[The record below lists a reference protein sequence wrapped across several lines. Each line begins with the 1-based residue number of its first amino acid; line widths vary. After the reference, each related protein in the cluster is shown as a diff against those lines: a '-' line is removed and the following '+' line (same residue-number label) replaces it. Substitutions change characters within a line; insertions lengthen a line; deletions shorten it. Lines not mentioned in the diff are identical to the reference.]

1 MIRLTAKIT
10 TNPINQSGLIAG
22 ALGGESVVLLVLVNT
37 ILLKSFA
44 KGDFSINDPMIIAWN
59 TLYPFLIIV
68 IFEGWGVCAAWLGK
82 PGLKNRT
89 DALLAGFISGI
100 LIGILLEIMW
110 IAQIISLIGNNLG
123 PYTGLFTG
131 YGNTLLTV
139 GVLIIFVV
147 LGGVLSGFGSYIFY
161 IFKSPPE
168 NRTVV

>member
-22 ALGGESVVLLVLVNT
+22 ALGGESVVLLVLINT

-44 KGDFSINDPMIIAWN
+44 KGDISINDPLIIAWN

-68 IFEGWGVCAAWLGK
+68 IFEGWGVFAAWLGK

-123 PYTGLFTG
+123 QYTGLFTG
-131 YGNTLLTV
+131 YSNTLLMV
-139 GVLIIFVV
+139 GVLIIFVM

-168 NRTVV
+168 NPAV

>member
-1 MIRLTAKIT
+1 MY
-10 TNPINQSGLIAG
+10 
-22 ALGGESVVLLVLVNT
+22 LLR
-37 ILLKSFA
+37 
-44 KGDFSINDPMIIAWN
+44 
-59 TLYPFLIIV
+59 
-68 IFEGWGVCAAWLGK
+68 GWENR
-82 PGLKNRT
+82 LKNRT

-123 PYTGLFTG
+123 QYTGLFTG

-139 GVLIIFVV
+139 GVLIIFVI